1 MVIYGILENDR
12 PGAGRFW
19 RVGSLELRIATA
31 SVRTGFAMTG
41 FLQGVRYGIGGR
53 TEASAPT
60 ERVECLRRAGDRKGR
75 PYGSVTR
82 GAVKRAVGDA
92 GPYAPYETS
101 IGRADVGSELSAAGG
116 RSSEVSEWPRSKF
129 PASAVRQHRNFGYRN
144 RIIGPYGEV
153 IDGAGGGG
161 THGSRPAKVDGKKG
175 RGRTP
180 PLRIFGRVY
189 GGGQRVWPLPWMIYL

>member
-1 MVIYGILENDR
+1 MRWGEESPSHGFAVPAPFRQGGWGGGGTDCH
-12 PGAGRFW
+12 
-19 RVGSLELRIATA
+19 T

-41 FLQGVRYGIGGR
+41 FLQGVRYGIDGR

-101 IGRADVGSELSAAGG
+101 IGRDDVGIVPYGCVAG
-116 RSSEVSEWPRSKF
+116 
-129 PASAVRQHRNFGYRN
+129 SAVRWVTARVA
-144 RIIGPYGEV
+144 PTEK
-153 IDGAGGGG
+153 
-161 THGSRPAKVDGKKG
+161 GSP
-175 RGRTP
+175 
-180 PLRIFGRVY
+180 
-189 GGGQRVWPLPWMIYL
+189 

>member
-31 SVRTGFAMTG
+31 SVRTGFAMTV

-82 GAVKRAVGDA
+82 GAVRNPPVTASPCQPPLGKGAGEAGVRIATTSLRTGFAMTGLCKRCGV
-92 GPYAPYETS
+92 
-101 IGRADVGSELSAAGG
+101 RADVGSELSAAGG

-153 IDGAGGGG
+153 IDGAGCGG
-161 THGSRPAKVDGKKG
+161 THGCHPAKVDG
-175 RGRTP
+175 
-180 PLRIFGRVY
+180 
-189 GGGQRVWPLPWMIYL
+189 